1 MSMSW
6 IPGFILVLIH
16 HGIFGIYKNIL
27 GEGND
32 LLKDHKVLKWQDK

>member
-16 HGIFGIYKNIL
+16 YGIFEIYKNIL
-27 GEGND
+27 GEGS
-32 LLKDHKVLKWQDK
+32 

>member
-16 HGIFGIYKNIL
+16 HGILEIYKNIL
-27 GEGND
+27 GEGSYFS
-32 LLKDHKVLKWQDK
+32 KITRC